1 MSAAVYAGSPVD
13 HRSGHAVTR
22 PHCFTE
28 TSGEINE
35 FMKMHAINLAERGLR
50 QVGKRLYGAK
60 IAVMGLA
67 YKKNINDP
75 RESPAIKIIEEFA
88 GSNVDVRIFRDWYPL
103 RGLL

>member
-1 MSAAVYAGSPVD
+1 MSVAAHAGSP
-13 HRSGHAVTR
+13 GGYLFFHADPR
-22 PHCFTE
+22 PYCFIE

-35 FMKMHAINLAERGLR
+35 FMKMHVVNLAEKGLR

-60 IAVMGLA
+60 ITVMGLA